1 MITKNDIKQAYDLWY
16 QAKERTQLALGKLE
30 IVQRGMR
37 ALTQNFRA
45 NTVTSD
51 AVVEFEKAFE
61 GATQELHDAVHEQ
74 DRAERQYSLLRDK
87 FDEQV
92 TESSQPS

>member
-1 MITKNDIKQAYDLWY
+1 MITKTDIQQAHALWS
-16 QAKERTQLALGKLE
+16 QAKERTVLALGKLA
-30 IVQRGMR
+30 IVKQAMR
-37 ALTQNFRA
+37 ELTQNFQA
-45 NTVTSD
+45 NTVTVN
-51 AVVEFEKAFE
+51 AVAEFEKAFE

-87 FDEQV
+87 FDEQA